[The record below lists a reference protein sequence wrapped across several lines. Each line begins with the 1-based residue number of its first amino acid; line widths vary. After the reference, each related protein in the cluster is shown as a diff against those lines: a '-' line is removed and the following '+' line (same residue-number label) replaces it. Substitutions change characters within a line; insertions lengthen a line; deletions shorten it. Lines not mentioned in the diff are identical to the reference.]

1 MTFTYFNNLSPLYM
15 SDVFKPAG
23 QNTTATRT
31 SLFKLTQ
38 SSWKTNHGQK
48 SLSYVEP
55 SISNKL
61 PDFLKTT
68 ENVIMYTNTELK
80 LWRTFSTKKFTI
92 IFLFFFLRICQTL
105 FDIFFQT
112 CLINLSNLFDKFV
125 ELICQ
130 TCLINFSNLF
140 DKFVKL
146 IS

>member
-1 MTFTYFNNLSPLYM
+1 MCLTKFEKINWLPINDQFKKCIISMTFTYFNNLSPLYM

-68 ENVIMYTNTELK
+68 ENVIIYTNTELK

-92 IFLFFFLRICQTL
+92 IFLFFFW
-105 FDIFFQT
+105 
-112 CLINLSNLFDKFV
+112 
-125 ELICQ
+125 E
-130 TCLINFSNLF
+130 
-140 DKFVKL
+140 FVKL
-146 IS
+146 YLISFFKLAW